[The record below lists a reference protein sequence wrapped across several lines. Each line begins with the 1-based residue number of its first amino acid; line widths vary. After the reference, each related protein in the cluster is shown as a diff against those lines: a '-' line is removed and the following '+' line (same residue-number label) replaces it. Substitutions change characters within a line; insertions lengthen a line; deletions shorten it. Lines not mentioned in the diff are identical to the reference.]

1 MCEKFIDE
9 LVVKL
14 NENCLN
20 KDSVSNIKWS
30 TTDVNLDIAKCR
42 NHCVISTGY
51 VWNGSELCDNCNK
64 TLHENLD
71 KLNKSQFELAVDL
84 INSNNKINSLN
95 DEINKLN
102 DKLVE
107 VLKFVDTMKAIIDK
121 NTNSI
126 DSMTNSITK
135 YNSLQSLVIENN
147 DTKYMDLIKGEQK
160 YLDTINGKL
169 DDFIN
174 IFDKKVE
181 NIITKK
187 FNINYNNNNNNNINN
202 NINNINNN
210 INKIDNIN
218 NNINKIDNINNNK
231 YANIKIFNIHKEGG
245 LGIILTSNTIS
256 TGKVRRG
263 YSYQNH
269 KGTVIF
275 KIKDFENNF
284 CPTEFEYPDTGILII
299 AQFMKGDYKMVDLYD
314 EFYCIETK

>member
-20 KDSVSNIKWS
+20 KDSASNIKWS
-30 TTDVNLDIAKCR
+30 STDVNLDITKCR

-64 TLHENLD
+64 TLHVNLD
-71 KLNKSQFELAVDL
+71 KLNKSQFELVIDL
-84 INSNNKINSLN
+84 INSDDK
-95 DEINKLN
+95 INKLN
-102 DKLVE
+102 DKLEE
-107 VLKFVDTMKAIIDK
+107 VLNFVNTLKSTIEK
-121 NTNSI
+121 NTISTDSI
-126 DSMTNSITK
+126 TNSITN

-147 DTKYMDLIKGEQK
+147 DKKYMNLLNGEQK

-169 DDFIN
+169 DDLIN

-181 NIITKK
+181 NIIEKK
-187 FNINYNNNNNNNINN
+187 LSSTTSNCNIEQKQ

-210 INKIDNIN
+210 Y
-218 NNINKIDNINNNK
+218 NNNK
-231 YANIKIFNIHKEGG
+231 YANIKIFNIGKIGG
-245 LGIILTSNTIS
+245 IGIVLTANTIS
-256 TGKVRRG
+256 VGKVRRG

-275 KIKDFENNF
+275 RIKDFENNF
-284 CPTEFEYPDTGILII
+284 CPTEFEYPDSEILII
-299 AQFMKGDYKMVDLYD
+299 AQFIKGNYTMVDLYD
-314 EFYCIETK
+314 VFYCIDSVA